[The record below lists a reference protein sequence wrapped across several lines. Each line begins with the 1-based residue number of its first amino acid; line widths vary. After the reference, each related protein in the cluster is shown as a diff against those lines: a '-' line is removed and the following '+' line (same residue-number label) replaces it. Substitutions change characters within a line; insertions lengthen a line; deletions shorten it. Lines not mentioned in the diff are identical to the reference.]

1 MTNCL
6 GNAMLE
12 KCRSFDVREEIS
24 QMFYTSTV
32 SSVLT
37 FEMTCW
43 GGNTCNSPRTS
54 RRQVRAGCVCVCV
67 CVCVRACVCVCVHA
81 CVRVCVCVC
90 VCVGV
95 GVCVCVCGRSRG

>member
-43 GGNTCNSPRTS
+43 GGNASKQDGNKVDRNT
-54 RRQVRAGCVCVCV
+54 QKAG
-67 CVCVRACVCVCVHA
+67 
-81 CVRVCVCVC
+81 
-90 VCVGV
+90 
-95 GVCVCVCGRSRG
+95 GRWGEGKKA

>member
-12 KCRSFDVREEIS
+12 KCRSFDVREEIL

-43 GGNTCNSPRTS
+43 GENTSNSPRVS

-67 CVCVRACVCVCVHA
+67 CACVRACVRACVCVCV
-81 CVRVCVCVC
+81 CVFE
-90 VCVGV
+90 G
-95 GVCVCVCGRSRG
+95 SKKTNIQLNTNL